1 MGLHENMQSEPVTRL
16 ALREPVTASLDTAV
30 REAIERMRESKLGCV
45 IAVDESRKPL
55 GMFTESMLT
64 QLIAQNPNAMDEPL
78 QDHVS
83 ARWPWVK
90 ATDNVI
96 DVLEAMQSKNVRF
109 LSVVDDDG
117 HLIGLTGQK
126 GLMEYV
132 AEHFPGQVMVQRI
145 GGKPYADERE
155 GA

>member
-1 MGLHENMQSEPVTRL
+1 MGLRENMQNEAVSQL
-16 ALREPVTASLDTAV
+16 ALREPVTASPNVTL
-30 REAIERMRESKLGCV
+30 REAIAQMRTKKLGCV

-64 QLIAQNPNAMDEPL
+64 QLLVDNPAALDEPL
-78 QDHVS
+78 KNHIS

-90 ATDNVI
+90 LTDKIVK
-96 DVLEAMQSKNVRF
+96 VLEAMETKNVRF
-109 LSVVDDDG
+109 LCVIDDDG
-117 HLIGLTGQK
+117 CLVGLTGQK

-145 GGKPYADERE
+145 GGTPYMHQRE